1 MKAFTKIL
9 AVAIAAAGVISA
21 AGCAGGASS
30 AKVATN
36 ANWNVRT
43 SASVEKSFTER
54 WLNNTE
60 VAEYEITFSEGA
72 NNTYSVSYNEGAT
85 YKTQFGMTYFD
96 WSEQKNLPEGYAPE
110 ENVKELVYFFKT
122 EWEISGKYV
131 FKANGDKHEF
141 NDSAT
146 SVCYYRLAGNN
157 LQPVYSRQDIKSTAP
172 NALSASSID
181 NAYVEISGY
190 YITYYNYDCTKASIL
205 HWDDF
210 EAQKVL
216 ATKSEYNPPVTE
228 VSVNDKAGHSVFD
241 NSQLRAAVRA
251 FNLSGGTHT
260 FNVLVPQNGGLQ
272 PCMATCTSPVTLNK
286 EDEQQQK
293 IIKALEACQENNPD
307 YIFFT
312 DNAPEGE
319 EARNYRFNA
328 VAMGIV
334 TDDPMTGA
342 SPTLWY
348 STVENS
354 DVNYS
359 KSVLLR
365 MTTPLSF
372 GLGTINYTLKSL
384 NLVANAK

>member
-1 MKAFTKIL
+1 MKALTKIL
-9 AVAIAAAGVISA
+9 AVTVAAAGVISA
-21 AGCAGGASS
+21 AGCAGAPGS
-30 AKVATN
+30 AKTVTS

-43 SASVEKSFTER
+43 SASVEKNFSER

-60 VAEYEITFSEGA
+60 VAEYEITFTEGSNA
-72 NNTYSVSYNEGAT
+72 TYSVSYNEEAT
-85 YKTQFGMTYFD
+85 YKTRFGMTYFD
-96 WSEQKNLPEGYAPE
+96 WSAQSKLPEGYAPE
-110 ENVKELVYFFKT
+110 ESVKELVYFFTT
-122 EWEISGKYV
+122 ELKVGGEYV
-131 FKANGDKHEF
+131 LKANGEKKGF
-141 NDSAT
+141 TDSVT

-157 LQPVYSRQDIKSTAP
+157 LQPVYSKQDIKSTAP
-172 NALSASSID
+172 NALTASSIE
-181 NAYVEISGY
+181 NACVEVDGVY
-190 YITYYNYDCTKASIL
+190 ETFYNYACSA
-205 HWDDF
+205 
-210 EAQKVL
+210 
-216 ATKSEYNPPVTE
+216 ATVSHTNNKDAKTSSVTE

-251 FNLSGGTHT
+251 FNLSGGTHV

-286 EDEQQQK
+286 DDAQQAK
-293 IIKALEACQENNPD
+293 IIAALDECSKNNPD

-312 DNAPEGE
+312 DNAPAEE

-328 VAMGIV
+328 VAMGLV
-334 TDDPMTGA
+334 TEDPMTGS

-359 KSVLLR
+359 KCVLLR
-365 MTTPLSF
+365 MTTPISF

-384 NLVANAK
+384 NLETKNNNG